1 MARPEDASGA
11 RRTDLHPTSE
21 LPEYARGS
29 ATPGRDRWP
38 GDPGDAIGK
47 PLDTGRFDDAARLE
61 LEPRGR
67 GYRGL
72 FWLAGIIAVA
82 AAVVFGLKSVDL
94 FPHFSNP
101 FATKTTDRS
110 QPVVLKS
117 IQDLSRFTAATG
129 NFEVIIDV
137 QNDKKYIPDVLFN
150 ERTLFVAVGTVDAYV
165 DFSTIGDGAIIIDQ
179 ATRKVEIRLP
189 APQLE
194 PARINH
200 DRSYVFSEQRGLA
213 NRIGDLF
220 GGDPNKQQK
229 LYQAGEQ
236 KIADAAKASELTKR
250 AQDNT
255 KAMLEKMLK
264 SLGYET
270 VVITFAT
277 S

>member
-1 MARPEDASGA
+1 MTRPEDASTPRGQ
-11 RRTDLHPTSE
+11 LHPTSKF
-21 LPEYARGS
+21 PEYARGS
-29 ATPGRDRWP
+29 APPRTDPWP
-38 GDPGDAIGK
+38 GNAEDAIGQ
-47 PLDTGRFDDAARLE
+47 PLDTGRFGDAARQQ

-67 GYRGL
+67 GYRTL
-72 FWLAGIIAVA
+72 FWLAGIIAVL

-117 IQDLSRFTAATG
+117 IQDLNRFTAASG

-137 QNDKKYIPDVLFN
+137 QNDKKYIPDILFN

-165 DFSTIGDGAIIIDQ
+165 DFSTLKEGAIVVDEVNK
-179 ATRKVEIRLP
+179 KVEIKLP
-189 APQLE
+189 PAQLE
-194 PARINH
+194 SAKINH

-236 KIADAAKASELTKR
+236 KISDAAKASELTQR

-255 KAMLEKMLK
+255 KAMLEQMLR
-264 SLGYET
+264 SLGYTT
-270 VVITFAT
+270 VTVTFTT

>member
-1 MARPEDASGA
+1 MTRPEDSSGA
-11 RRTDLHPTSE
+11 RRTELQPTSE
-21 LPEYARGS
+21 LPEYARG
-29 ATPGRDRWP
+29 AAQPGRFPVDP
-38 GDPGDAIGK
+38 GDPIGQ
-47 PLDTGRFDDAARLE
+47 PLDTGRFEDSARYE

-72 FWLAGIIAVA
+72 FWLAGIIALI
-82 AAVVFGLKSVDL
+82 AAVIFGLKTVDL

-101 FATKTTDRS
+101 FASKTTDRS

-117 IQDLSRFTAATG
+117 IQDLNRFTAASG

-137 QNDKKYIPDVLFN
+137 QKDKKYIPDVLFN

-165 DFSTIGDGAIIIDQ
+165 DFSQLGEGAITIDQ
-179 ATRKVEIRLP
+179 ATRKVTIKLP
-189 APQLE
+189 PPQLE
-194 PARINH
+194 PPTINH

-220 GGDPNKQQK
+220 GGDPNQQQK

-255 KAMLEKMLK
+255 QKMLEQMLR
-264 SLGYET
+264 SLGYDTIE
-270 VVITFAT
+270 ITFT
-277 S
+277 GS